1 MRKDQT
7 HVRTGGLRVACA
19 FVHRRYGAALAA
31 GLLAL
36 TASSC
41 SKSPGGHSTTTD
53 TTGIYH
59 ADDLPPTDN
68 TQPSVTLTWD
78 TGAVKISDN
87 VYYAEY
93 PRVHRIGGD
102 TLLLTY
108 HCGPS
113 TNTWGNVALREST
126 DNGVTWSAATLVEAA
141 GGPGYYGFSDPDIL
155 VMKNGWLMLAFVGR
169 GNPDDNT
176 HDNVQI
182 SLSKDRGQTWGSPQ
196 VIVSGRSW
204 EPGLL
209 QLPDGSIEIFYSSE
223 AAWWPSAS
231 PQQEILMISTAD
243 NGSTWTEPA
252 HVSYANGDRDGM
264 PVPVLLQGGKGIA
277 FAIESVNNTQSPW
290 IVWSSLDAH
299 WNYQTWGTVTNG
311 RRWLATT
318 QPIWGGAPYL
328 MQLPTGETLLSV
340 QDAGGRAI
348 GSDWHKNTML
358 VLVGNTVAAGFSQI
372 TYPWPNLPANEGAYY
387 NSMFLFN
394 DTTLIALTTRNFS
407 DGHSEVWWKR
417 GTIKR

>member
-7 HVRTGGLRVACA
+7 HVRTGGRRVACA
-19 FVHRRYGAALAA
+19 FV
-31 GLLAL
+31 LAL
-36 TASSC
+36 TVASC
-41 SKSPGGHSTTTD
+41 GKSSGGHAPPTD
-53 TTGIYH
+53 TTSLYH
-59 ADDLPPTDN
+59 ADDLPPVDH
-68 TQPSVTLTWD
+68 TQPSVKLTWD

-155 VMKNGWLMLAFVGR
+155 VMSNGWLMLAFVGR

-182 SLSKDRGQTWGSPQ
+182 SLSKDRGQTWGTPR

-204 EPGLL
+204 EPGLV
-209 QLPDGSIEIFYSSE
+209 QLPDGSIEVFYSSE
-223 AAWWPSAS
+223 AAWWPSAN
-231 PQQEILMISTAD
+231 PQQEILMVATRD

-252 HVSYANGDRDGM
+252 HVAYASGDRDGM

-358 VLVGNTVAAGFSQI
+358 VLVGNTVAGGFSQI
-372 TYPWPNLPANEGAYY
+372 TYPWPNLPLDEGAYY
-387 NSMFLFN
+387 NSLFLSN

-417 GTIKR
+417 GTLKR